1 MSIDAPALRQALS
14 LTPGASPEGLETV
27 HTLLCR
33 REAGA
38 FQRAAKETGLQGEE
52 LLVACTQEQTLFLEL
67 NAQTE
72 GSASVTERPIRFV
85 NIRET
90 AGWSRAAPQGR
101 GLSGFMARPAEQAVT
116 PKNRRPDRCGPIA
129 SPAGRAHGD
138 LPLGRSL
145 PDHWECARHPS
156 CRQDAGR

>member
-14 LTPGASPEGLETV
+14 KTPGASPEGLETV

-38 FQRAAKETGLQGEE
+38 FQRAAKETGHQGEE

-90 AGWSRAAPQGR
+90 AGWSRATPQGR
-101 GLSGFMARPAEQAVT
+101 GLGGFIARPAELAVT
-116 PKNRRPDRCGPIA
+116 PKIA
-129 SPAGRAHGD
+129 ALIAAAQLPAPPAVPTVTYRSGGR
-138 LPLGRSL
+138 
-145 PDHWECARHPS
+145 
-156 CRQDAGR
+156 